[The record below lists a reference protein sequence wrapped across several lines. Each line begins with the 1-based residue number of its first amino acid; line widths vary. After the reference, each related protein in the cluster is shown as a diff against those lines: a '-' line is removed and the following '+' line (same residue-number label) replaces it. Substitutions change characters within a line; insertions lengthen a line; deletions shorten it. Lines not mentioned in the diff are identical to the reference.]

1 MAVSARPR
9 LGTSQGPATSFQR
22 LDLSSRKHASVSA
35 TLALAVIALL
45 SAGCDLI
52 GRGGAGPVKSET
64 REAKAFTKI
73 DVSGGINV
81 NLSIGPLKPL
91 EVSAQENIL
100 PLIATDV
107 EGDTLRIHSTGS
119 YTSSATVLVTIVT
132 PSLSAV
138 TSSGGSA
145 MTIEGL
151 QADTFDLNMSGGSG
165 VTAKGTVKTVTIE
178 ASGGARFTLG
188 ELAANGVTVD
198 LSGGANGT
206 VQASATLTGSASG
219 GAQLTVLGNASVD
232 VSTSGGA
239 GVTHG

>member
-1 MAVSARPR
+1 LSARPR
-9 LGTSQGPATSFQR
+9 PSASQGPGNGLWREDS
-22 LDLSSRKHASVSA
+22 SSRIRASVGA

-45 SAGCDLI
+45 AAGCDLL
-52 GRGGAGPVKSET
+52 GRSGSGPAKSET
-64 REAKAFTKI
+64 RDAKAFTRI
-73 DVSGGINV
+73 DVGGGINV

-91 EVSAQENIL
+91 EVSAQESIL

-119 YTSSATVLVTIVT
+119 YTSSEPVVVTIVT

-145 MTIEGL
+145 VTIDGL
-151 QADTFDLNMSGGSG
+151 QADTLDLNMSGGSG
-165 VTAKGTVKTVTIE
+165 VTAKGTVKTLTIE
-178 ASGGARFTLG
+178 ASGGAHFTLG

-206 VQASATLTGSASG
+206 VQASRTISGSASG
-219 GAQLTVLGNASVD
+219 GAHVTVLGNASVNVD
-232 VSTSGGA
+232 TSGGA
-239 GVTHG
+239 EVTRE

>member
-1 MAVSARPR
+1 LSARPR
-9 LGTSQGPATSFQR
+9 PRAPHGPATRFQR
-22 LDLSSRKHASVSA
+22 LDPSSHTYASVSA

-45 SAGCDLI
+45 STGCDLI
-52 GRGGAGPVKSET
+52 GRSGAGPVKGET

-81 NLSIGPLKPL
+81 NVSIGPLKPL

-145 MTIEGL
+145 VAIVGL
-151 QADTFDLNMSGGSG
+151 QADTLDLNMSGGSG
-165 VTAKGTVKTVTIE
+165 VTAKGTVQTLTIG

-219 GAQLTVLGNASVD
+219 GANLTVLGNAAVT

-239 GVTHG
+239 EVTHG